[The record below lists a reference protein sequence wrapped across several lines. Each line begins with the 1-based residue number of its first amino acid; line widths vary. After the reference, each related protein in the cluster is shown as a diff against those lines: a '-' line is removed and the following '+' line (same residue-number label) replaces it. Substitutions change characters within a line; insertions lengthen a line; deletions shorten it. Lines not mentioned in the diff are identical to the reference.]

1 MSTFLM
7 IQATLNSIACIVL
20 LAHTL
25 VTYEC
30 RELQGKKAGIL
41 ALYVLGIVINF
52 LLGFYVP

>member
-20 LAHTL
+20 IAHML

-30 RELQGKKAGIL
+30 RELRGKKVGIL
-41 ALYVLGIVINF
+41 VLYTLGIVINF